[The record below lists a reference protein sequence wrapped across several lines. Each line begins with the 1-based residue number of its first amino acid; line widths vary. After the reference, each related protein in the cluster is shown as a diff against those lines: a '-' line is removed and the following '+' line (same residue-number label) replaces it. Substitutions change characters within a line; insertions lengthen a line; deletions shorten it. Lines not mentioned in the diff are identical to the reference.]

1 MARYAPID
9 QQTLEMALVGY
20 ESERQ
25 RVEAAITQI
34 QSLLRHR
41 GLGRPKAASD
51 GTEQSAP
58 RRGALSTSA
67 RRRIAAAQ
75 RKRWAA
81 IKKAKAAPA
90 KPKRKLS
97 AAGRRAIIE
106 ATKKRWTAIRKA
118 KVQKA
123 APKRS

>member
-1 MARYAPID
+1 MARYTTID

-20 ESERQ
+20 ESEKQ

-34 QSLLRHR
+34 QLQLQHR
-41 GLGRPKAASD
+41 GPSLPKAASD

-58 RRGALSTSA
+58 RKRALSASA

-81 IKKAKAAPA
+81 IKKVKAAPA
-90 KPKRKLS
+90 KRKRKLS

-106 ATKKRWTAIRKA
+106 ATKKRWAAIRRAKA
-118 KVQKA
+118 QTA
-123 APKRS
+123 SPKRS